1 MTLSEPGVLELEC
14 AAITREVSSS
24 VDARFTQID
33 AVPLNA
39 LN

>member
-1 MTLSEPGVLELEC
+1 VVGLEC
-14 AAITREVSSS
+14 AALTRGPGSS